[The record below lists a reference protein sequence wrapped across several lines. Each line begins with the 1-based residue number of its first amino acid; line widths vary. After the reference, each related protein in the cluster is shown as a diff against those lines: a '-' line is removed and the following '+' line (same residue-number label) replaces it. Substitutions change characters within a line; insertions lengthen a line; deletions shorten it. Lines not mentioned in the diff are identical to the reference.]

1 MSRKLNYQSR
11 GANRHINPIYD
22 NFKKNIE
29 FLTLESVIPVGK
41 HKGKLLKEVMEI
53 DFQYVLWARKNNVFK
68 LSLAT
73 CQIIKDKY
81 KTSKKVYTQ
90 EEDDAFFSK
99 INEKRK
105 VNKAERNKKAVKQK
119 VAIPIYLFDENK
131 SPIKCYDSLNDC
143 ASELQIDR
151 QAIMYAIKTKRMV
164 KEKYY
169 FSKLM
174 LGFIV
179 I

>member
-1 MSRKLNYQSR
+1 MSKNLNYQSM
-11 GANRHINPIYD
+11 ANRYINPIHD

-53 DFQYVLWARKNNVFK
+53 DFQYVLWARKNNVF
-68 LSLAT
+68 LFSLIT

-81 KTSKKVYTQ
+81 KITKKVYTQ
-90 EEDDAFFSK
+90 EENDAFFSK
-99 INEKRK
+99 INEKREA
-105 VNKAERNKKAVKQK
+105 NKTDRNQRISQQK
-119 VAIPIYLFDENK
+119 VCIPIYLFDENK
-131 SPIKCYDSLNDC
+131 SIVKCYDSINDC
-143 ASELQIDR
+143 AAELQINS
-151 QAIMYAIKTKRMV
+151 QVITYAIKTKRMV

-169 FSKLM
+169 FSKSL